1 MAMSNS
7 LRTCDLCENAC
18 YVELL
23 DGRSVL
29 VCDGTPTAE
38 PAHEVRETDGCDNFV
53 LYIGEDVAGDDE

>member
-1 MAMSNS
+1 MSDYGM
-7 LRTCDLCENAC
+7 LRTCDICVNAC

-38 PAHEVRETDGCDNFV
+38 PAHEVRETDSCKYFA
-53 LYIGEDVAGDDE
+53 LYVSDEVTDDD